1 MKNIRILE
9 DGNRLIVVLEGYE
22 KSAVNALMEMLETTA
37 TPLSHIKPHTG
48 EAEFRLKGTERE
60 VRLPKRIHEPEPETP
75 IRPPAFME
83 QLQLAD
89 HSSKAEPAA
98 SAKQVGKA
106 AKPAKQ
112 ASGCI
117 SGTQKRDEEASAPP
131 EMPDGSMSVPGYGMD
146 EDAGNM
152 AETES
157 SAKTSETVKTEKTIP
172 PVHGIAAGAG
182 IAGKPAEFMNSF
194 ELRAYIRQADKEK
207 LSALLR
213 RKGRFPNAMHLLNS
227 DDRTIRKYVKELLLT
242 A

>member
-37 TPLSHIKPHTG
+37 TPLSHIRPHTG

-60 VRLPKRIHEPEPETP
+60 VQLPKRVSDPEPETP
-75 IRPPAFME
+75 IKPPAFME
-83 QLQLAD
+83 QLQFAD
-89 HSSKAEPAA
+89 HSSKAEHKA
-98 SAKQVGKA
+98 SAKQAGK
-106 AKPAKQ
+106 
-112 ASGCI
+112 
-117 SGTQKRDEEASAPP
+117 
-131 EMPDGSMSVPGYGMD
+131 
-146 EDAGNM
+146 

-157 SAKTSETVKTEKTIP
+157 SAKTSGTVKTEETIP

-194 ELRAYIRQADKEK
+194 ELRAYIQQADREK